1 LANSLSAAPAIDR
14 LNTMPSNG
22 KSAHSSASN
31 LTTYSFETVT
41 VDRNGEINTRR
52 AGSAPCRI
60 AHLGAEIDLD
70 LILIP
75 GGSFMMGD
83 DKHHQDEQPIHQV
96 TVAPFWMGK
105 YPITQAQ
112 YRAVMGDVAGMGRG
126 ADYPIEQINWH
137 NATEFCRKLSDQTGQ
152 QYQLPSEAQWEYA
165 CRANTTTAYHF
176 GTTITP
182 DLVNYNGEYPYNGAA
197 PGKNRAQATP
207 VGTFSANGLGLHDM
221 HGNVWEW
228 CLDEY
233 QPNYQT
239 ASIDGSAVVDSGSI
253 DLNAKR
259 VMRGGSWDYVA
270 KGCRSAVRCSLDATL
285 RIPGCGFRVVLTTL
299 D

>member
-1 LANSLSAAPAIDR
+1 MIDR
-14 LNTMPSNG
+14 PKTMSSVG
-22 KSAHSSASN
+22 TSAHPSDPQ
-31 LTTYSFETVT
+31 LTTFTFETVT
-41 VDRNGEINTRR
+41 VDQNGEIISHQS
-52 AGSAPCRI
+52 GSAPS
-60 AHLGAEIDLD
+60 LTENLNEQVGLD

-75 GGSFMMGD
+75 GGKFMMGD
-83 DKHHQDEQPIHQV
+83 DKHHQDEQPIHPV
-96 TVAPFWMGK
+96 TIAPFGMGK

-112 YRAVMGDVAGMGRG
+112 YQAVMGDVAGIGIG

-137 NATEFCRKLSDQTGQ
+137 DALAFCTKLSQQTGQ
-152 QYQLPSEAQWEYA
+152 QYRLPSEAQWEYA
-165 CRANTTTAYHF
+165 CRANTTTVFHF
-176 GTTITP
+176 GATITP

-197 PGKNRAQATP
+197 PGENRGQATP
-207 VGTFSANGLGLHDM
+207 VGTFPANGFGLYDM

-239 ASIDGSAVVDSGSI
+239 ASIDGSAVADPRSI

-285 RIPGCGFRVVLTTL
+285 RMPGCGFRVVLTTL
-299 D
+299 N